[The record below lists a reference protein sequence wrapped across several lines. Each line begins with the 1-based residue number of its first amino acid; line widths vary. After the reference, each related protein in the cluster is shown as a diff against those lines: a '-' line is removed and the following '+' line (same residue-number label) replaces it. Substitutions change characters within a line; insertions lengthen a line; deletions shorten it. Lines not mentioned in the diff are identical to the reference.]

1 MDATHPPR
9 LGTQGLEIK
18 MSKYTD
24 QYGSFFGRLN
34 EDGNVIVLHETGEAA
49 TRLDAN
55 VYPVGSQL
63 SARNEHAAG
72 IVLSREDAARL
83 GLGIEDS

>member
-1 MDATHPPR
+1 
-9 LGTQGLEIK
+9 
-18 MSKYTD
+18 MSKYAD
-24 QYGSFFGRLN
+24 EYGSFFGRLN

-72 IVLSREDAARL
+72 IVLSRADAARL
-83 GLGIEDS
+83 GLGIEDDSNLLAGRVILGS

>member
-1 MDATHPPR
+1 
-9 LGTQGLEIK
+9 

-34 EDGNVIVLHETGEAA
+34 DDDDVIVLHETGEVA
-49 TRLDAN
+49 TRLDVN

-63 SARNEHAAG
+63 SARYEHAAG
-72 IVLSREDAARL
+72 IVLTREDAAKLRFE
-83 GLGIEDS
+83 IEEAN